1 MGLLATL
8 FGKGNSEKAA
18 ARRKQ
23 EAWELGKEVGPDQI
37 ARLEKYLD
45 DENLEVRRAAISS
58 LEQQWPTGDSV
69 GIRLL
74 TEKLCDPHPQIRA
87 VAALA
92 LGEFIPS
99 AKTYGAK
106 HQGDAAIQ
114 ELLNLLEKETDE
126 SVLEFAFAA
135 LGNMDDPNLLASFS
149 EIAHKLNKPTVYL
162 GIRKISLL
170 RSTDTRQRM
179 VSVLRDVE
187 AKLSRSPAP
196 DDLPETDDYHG
207 RKLEKS
213 SAAAL
218 AALEE
223 QTGMQVPI
231 VSTVIWSTYGAAVE
245 DMRIVELGLYKKD
258 LVSLPEAICG
268 LTSLRELWMTDNRV
282 QSLPQNFGNLRSLRK
297 LLMQGNAISTLPE
310 SIVNLDKLEFVR
322 LDRTCTEH
330 VSKSVA
336 TWLKNQQKKLGQSK
350 FLCN

>member
-170 RSTDTRQRM
+170 RLNGHAPANGLGLAGRRGETEPVACSR
-179 VSVLRDVE
+179 
-187 AKLSRSPAP
+187 RSPRNRRLSWTEAR
-196 DDLPETDDYHG
+196 EIQRRCACG
-207 RKLEKS
+207 S
-213 SAAAL
+213 
-218 AALEE
+218 
-223 QTGMQVPI
+223 G
-231 VSTVIWSTYGAAVE
+231 GA
-245 DMRIVELGLYKKD
+245 
-258 LVSLPEAICG
+258 
-268 LTSLRELWMTDNRV
+268 N
-282 QSLPQNFGNLRSLRK
+282 
-297 LLMQGNAISTLPE
+297 GNAGSDCE
-310 SIVNLDKLEFVR
+310 HRDLEYVR
-322 LDRTCTEH
+322 CRGRRYEDC
-330 VSKSVA
+330 
-336 TWLKNQQKKLGQSK
+336 
-350 FLCN
+350 